1 MNSKNCSISTCKT
14 CRYFRTEGRRGGTCE
29 QFGTFMDPAWNAC
42 PLGVAAF
49 ETVPKEVQPI
59 EVLEHSF
66 TLEFAGESMVQ
77 ALTEPSTC
85 PDVA

>member
-1 MNSKNCSISTCKT
+1 
-14 CRYFRTEGRRGGTCE
+14 
-29 QFGTFMDPAWNAC
+29 MDPAWNAC